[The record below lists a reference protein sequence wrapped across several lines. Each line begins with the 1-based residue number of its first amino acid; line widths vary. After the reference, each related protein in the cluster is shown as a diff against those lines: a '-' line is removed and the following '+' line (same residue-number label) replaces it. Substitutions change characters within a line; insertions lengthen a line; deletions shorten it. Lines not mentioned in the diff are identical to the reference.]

1 MTKPLATTRRE
12 ALKYMSLGIFATK
25 LPFTLPSPTKPM
37 RIAYVLFD
45 GITLLDFVGIYDPLS
60 RIKSKKYIEDF
71 SWDLCGV
78 ADSIQ
83 DGFGL
88 KVALDKVK
96 PDLSAYDMVIIP
108 GGFSTRNLQF
118 DDEFID
124 WIKTA
129 KNVTYKVSVCTGSLL
144 LGAAGF
150 LKNKTATTNFNEYK
164 TLEFYCDD
172 VVKYRIVDDGNVITA
187 GAVASSLDLGL
198 YLCEKLLGS
207 EKTEEIRKSMDY
219 IPSQFEISK

>member
-1 MTKPLATTRRE
+1 MKPQTTRRE
-12 ALKYMSLGIFATK
+12 ALKYMSLSILTTQ
-25 LPFTLPSPTKPM
+25 LPFELPSSTKSFKV
-37 RIAYVLFD
+37 AYVLFD

-60 RIKSKKYIEDF
+60 RIKSKKFIEDF

-78 ADSIQ
+78 SDSIQ
-83 DGFGL
+83 DSFGL
-88 KVALDKVK
+88 KVAMDKVK

-108 GGFSTRNLQF
+108 GGFGTRKLQF

-144 LGAAGF
+144 LGSAGF
-150 LKNKTATTNFNEYK
+150 LKNNTATTNFNEYK
-164 TLEFYCDD
+164 TLENYCDD
-172 VVKYRIVDDGNVITA
+172 VVKYRIVDDENVITA

-198 YLCEKLLGS
+198 YLSEKLVGS

-219 IPSQFEISK
+219 FPSTFEVKR

>member
-1 MTKPLATTRRE
+1 MKLKTTRRE
-12 ALKYMSLGIFATK
+12 ALKYMGMGILVTQLSVK
-25 LPFTLPSPTKPM
+25 LPLLTKSM

-45 GITLLDFVGIYDPLS
+45 GITILDFVGIYDPLS

-78 ADSIQ
+78 SDSIQ

-88 KVALDKVK
+88 KVAMDKVK

-108 GGFSTRNLQF
+108 GGFGTRKLQF

-144 LGAAGF
+144 LGSAGF

-164 TLEFYCDD
+164 TLENYCDN

-198 YLCEKLLGS
+198 YLCEKLVGG

>member
-1 MTKPLATTRRE
+1 MQPQTTRRE
-12 ALKYMSLGIFATK
+12 ALKYMSLGILTTQM
-25 LPFTLPSPTKPM
+25 PFELPSPTKPM
-37 RIAYVLFD
+37 RIAYILFD

-60 RIKSKKYIEDF
+60 RIKSKKFIEDF

-88 KVALDKVK
+88 KVVMDKIK

-108 GGFSTRNLQF
+108 GGFGTRKLQF

-144 LGAAGF
+144 LGSAGF

-164 TLEFYCDD
+164 TLENYCDN

-198 YLCEKLLGS
+198 YLCEKLVGG

>member
-1 MTKPLATTRRE
+1 MKPQTTRRE
-12 ALKYMSLGIFATK
+12 ALKYMSLSILTTQ
-25 LPFTLPSPTKPM
+25 LPFELPSSTKPFKV
-37 RIAYVLFD
+37 AYVLFD

-60 RIKSKKYIEDF
+60 RIKSKKFIEDF

-78 ADSIQ
+78 SDSIQ

-88 KVALDKVK
+88 KVAMDKVK

-108 GGFSTRNLQF
+108 GGFGTRKLQF

-144 LGAAGF
+144 LGSAGF

-164 TLEFYCDD
+164 TLENYCDD
-172 VVKYRIVDDGNVITA
+172 VVKYRIVDDENVITA

-198 YLCEKLLGS
+198 YLSEKLVGS

-219 IPSQFEISK
+219 FPSTFEVKR